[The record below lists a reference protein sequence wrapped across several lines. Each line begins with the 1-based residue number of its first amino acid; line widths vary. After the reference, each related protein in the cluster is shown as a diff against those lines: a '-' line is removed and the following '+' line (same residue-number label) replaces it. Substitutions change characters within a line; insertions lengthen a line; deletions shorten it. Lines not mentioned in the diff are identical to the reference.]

1 MAHLEDD
8 LNQQNHNHYYGVG
21 GLRTIKAFFANYVN
35 FTGKSNRREFWWTT
49 LFETVFLV
57 ILLFSAGA
65 IVVQHVLKV
74 INSGHFAKG
83 SGLSDLLGG
92 SVVALII
99 LLVVMIILLLPSLA
113 LTIRRFRDAGVSWMV
128 YVALVLIGIASV
140 LIFSNNSAVSSV
152 VTGLVSTAM
161 IIIEL
166 LPTKAD

>member
-74 INSGHFAKG
+74 INSGT
-83 SGLSDLLGG
+83 SPR
-92 SVVALII
+92 VVALRPARG
-99 LLVVMIILLLPSLA
+99 LSRGFNHSLG
-113 LTIRRFRDAGVSWMV
+113 RDD
-128 YVALVLIGIASV
+128 YP
-140 LIFSNNSAVSSV
+140 V
-152 VTGLVSTAM
+152 VTFACINHPQIS
-161 IIIEL
+161 
-166 LPTKAD
+166 